1 MFNLATDIEIDKLLV
16 VAQSNLPE
24 AKEATEQLVTV
35 LAPFISAIIQ
45 KVTRHGY
52 ISRNFP
58 GYLQDLQQDAC
69 VALLESIQ
77 NYDNSRGA
85 KFTTFAW
92 NHIYH
97 RLQSSLYNELGYKT
111 VIDNSKSLFS
121 SINDSRSDDDCRRVE
136 NFEIRVEENG
146 YAEFDTQ
153 QIDYQVDEFL
163 SNLPVRQRVYTRK
176 VYWDSLSK
184 SEVARRDNISA
195 KMVEKV
201 INQVYSKGRRH
212 FHLNPYQG

>member
-1 MFNLATDIEIDKLLV
+1 MFNLATHIEIDKLLV

-24 AKEATEQLVTV
+24 AKEATDQLITV
-35 LAPFISAIIQ
+35 LAPFITAIIQ

-52 ISRNFP
+52 ITRNFP

-92 NHIYH
+92 NHIFY
-97 RLQSSLYNELGYKT
+97 RLQSSLYNELGYKNK
-111 VIDNSKSLFS
+111 IDYSKSLFS
-121 SINDSRSDDDCRRVE
+121 STNDPRSDDDCRRVE
-136 NFEIRVEENG
+136 NFEIPVEEKG
-146 YAEFDTQ
+146 YAEFDAQ

-163 SNLPVRQRVYTRK
+163 SNLPVRQQAYIRNI
-176 VYWDSLSK
+176 YWDSLSK
-184 SEVARRDNISA
+184 SDVARRDKISS

-201 INQVYSKGRRH
+201 ITQVYSKGRRH
-212 FHLNPYQG
+212 FHTNPYLG